1 MTIYNKKKFGFGIFM
16 LALGLVNFVFAII
29 REDFAANEIIVILC
43 SAIIGFSSISRSIS
57 KKMSQKDKE
66 EELDE
71 RNKLIDLKS
80 KQKGL
85 EILQIVLL
93 CSLLIFVVWGK
104 LSSNTELIYIGLAS
118 GAICAVSSLIEFI
131 TFVYYQFKY

>member
-1 MTIYNKKKFGFGIFM
+1 MIYNKKEFGFGLFI
-16 LALGLVNFVFAII
+16 LTLGLVNFVFAII
-29 REDFAANEIIVILC
+29 RKDFDANKIIVILC
-43 SAIIGFSSISRSIS
+43 SAVLGISSISRSIS
-57 KKMSQKDKE
+57 KRMSQKDKE
-66 EELDE
+66 DELDE

-93 CSLLIFVVWGK
+93 CSVLIFVVWGK
-104 LSSNTELIYIGLAS
+104 LSSNTELIYIGLIS
-118 GAICAVSSLIEFI
+118 GIICAVSYFIEFI